1 MNDNKLTKED
11 ILNLLGHYRKNL
23 QCLSQFACSEDLDL
37 IEALTDNLLV
47 HVEIEMNKF
56 SILSNKERR
65 KADYLVWPDDS
76 VMHKSDYCE
85 ITYAYKG
92 DDFQIVKYSELT
104 PSQRYALGRWE
115 V

>member
-1 MNDNKLTKED
+1 MNDYELTNED

-56 SILSNKERR
+56 SIR
-65 KADYLVWPDDS
+65 
-76 VMHKSDYCE
+76 HKR
-85 ITYAYKG
+85 
-92 DDFQIVKYSELT
+92 EL
-104 PSQRYALGRWE
+104 RNGE